1 MFLNMTQEQFEVL
14 MLTLEFQEG
23 VLFDNL
29 RTSTIV
35 FYKKHYTEYEI
46 QQIGDLYLI
55 KRIV

>member
-1 MFLNMTQEQFEVL
+1 MTHEQFEVL
-14 MLTLEFQEG
+14 LLILEFQEG

>member
-1 MFLNMTQEQFEVL
+1 MTQEQFEVL
-14 MLTLEFQEG
+14 MLILEFQEG

-35 FYKKHYTEYEI
+35 INKKHYTEYEI